1 MMHTKGKFKVF
12 ESESYTAV
20 ALPLDSEY
28 INVRQYLKNKKILN
42 KSTKLIKFLSKNGEF
57 IIILP
62 KAGKTLFQIEE
73 QIASSGI
80 TVFNVLEHFMSYK

>member
-28 INVRQYLKNKKILN
+28 ITVRQYLKIKKLKINQLN
-42 KSTKLIKFLSKNGEF
+42 
-57 IIILP
+57 
-62 KAGKTLFQIEE
+62 
-73 QIASSGI
+73 
-80 TVFNVLEHFMSYK
+80 

>member
-1 MMHTKGKFKVF
+1 MHTKGKFKVF

>member
-42 KSTKLIKFLSKNGEF
+42 KSTKLMKFLSKNGEF

>member
-1 MMHTKGKFKVF
+1 MHTKGKFKVF

-28 INVRQYLKNKKILN
+28 INVRQYFKNKKIPN
-42 KSTKLIKFLSKNGEF
+42 KSTKLMKFLSKNGEF

>member
-12 ESESYTAV
+12 ETESYTAV

-28 INVRQYLKNKKILN
+28 ITVRQYPKN
-42 KSTKLIKFLSKNGEF
+42 TKLINLIMKFLSKNGEF

>member
-1 MMHTKGKFKVF
+1 MHTKGKFKVF

-42 KSTKLIKFLSKNGEF
+42 KSTKLMKFLSKNGEF